1 MLNNHIQICIQYEN
15 PPVPPSTL
23 STPQTFEATGGLAI
37 EFARLAP
44 REALGVPPGVLLG
57 SPNMR

>member
-1 MLNNHIQICIQYEN
+1 MYTRPN
-15 PPVPPSTL
+15 PSSPSPNPSHTY
-23 STPQTFEATGGLAI
+23 QTFEATGGLAI